1 MTDNF
6 SPLLIA
12 LLTAA
17 GLSGLIGLE
26 REIRLQNINDP
37 FDKQFGGLRTYSMM
51 GALGFLGMFLF
62 QETASFLPL
71 ALLFGATLL
80 FSLSTHIFVGFFQ
93 KRFGLTSEF
102 SLLASFCV
110 GILVAMGQ
118 TLLAISV
125 TILFTGLLT
134 MKTGLHR
141 LAKRMKNEEMLL
153 ILKFLI
159 ISAVVL
165 PLLPEHWTDPFGFFD
180 WRPQTVWL
188 MVVLVVAIRFIGYF
202 LSKFFRNESSLLLS
216 GIVGGFISS
225 TAVTVGVAQES
236 KGKKEA
242 NMFLLPILL
251 ASSLMFFRVIF
262 EIAIAAREKTMLLLY
277 AAPPLLGMGFFFLGC
292 GALLFFQ
299 RKKFS
304 LSENAPVEIQQPFQM
319 KTALSFG
326 LFFLLILLLSEKIS
340 LFFPN
345 AGLLATGAIAGLTDV
360 DAITLAMSN
369 LAGTSDVSIETAT
382 QTLLLAVAVN
392 TIVKAGI
399 VFLFGSLA
407 LFRRI
412 LILILSGLGIGLG
425 IFFLISW

>member
-1 MTDNF
+1 MTENF
-6 SPLLIA
+6 ATILISF
-12 LLTAA
+12 LTAA

-26 REIRLQNINDP
+26 REIRLQSKDDP
-37 FDKQFGGLRTYSMM
+37 FDKQLGGLRTYSMM
-51 GALGFLGMFLF
+51 GALGFLGFFLS
-62 QETASFLPL
+62 EITESLIPL
-71 ALLFGATLL
+71 ILLFVSAIS

-110 GILVAMGQ
+110 GILVAMEQ

-125 TILFTGLLT
+125 SILFTGLLT

-141 LAKRMKNEEMLL
+141 LAKNMKTEEILL

-165 PLLPEHWTDPFGFFD
+165 PLLPAHWTDPFGFFD

-202 LSKFFRNESSLLLS
+202 LSKFFRNDSSLLLS

-236 KGKKEA
+236 KGKKEV

-262 EIAIAAREKTMLLLY
+262 EISIVAQEKSALLLHV
-277 AAPPLLGMGFFFLGC
+277 APPLASMGLFLLGVVVFFF
-292 GALLFFQ
+292 FR
-299 RKKFS
+299 RKRVDVS
-304 LSENAPVEIQQPFQM
+304 QNAPVEVRQPFQM
-319 KTALSFG
+319 KSALSFG
-326 LFFLLILLLSEKIS
+326 LFFLLVLLLSEKIS
-340 LFFPN
+340 ILFAD

-369 LAGTSDVSIETAT
+369 LAGTKEVPVEIAA

-392 TIVKAGI
+392 TLVKTGI
-399 VFLFGSLA
+399 VFLFGSRF
-407 LFRRI
+407 LFRHIFFITI
-412 LILILSGLGIGLG
+412 LVLSFGGS
-425 IFFLISW
+425 IFFLI